1 MRKKTGKKTTGK
13 ILKKFWVMLL
23 VFALIIPSM
32 NGITVQ
38 AHADDTASVWKIYA
52 TVSGED
58 FTDLELVTASESVEG
73 KELIA
78 KFITD
83 GTYTLTEEDR
93 DKTIIADNAELTAG
107 DFNVDAL
114 KLSGTSSLIYPGY
127 VISSTE
133 ERFRSYSASGAAITL
148 EGLEAH
154 YDAYGTPY
162 YVGPDPEDP
171 DNWDK
176 WFWGTSY
183 DFTVSG
189 NTTIAGF
196 PDKDEEG
203 NDFISPYWI
212 GYNDTV
218 VTSTGN
224 ISIEEGGHLIIEGTL
239 TVEDG
244 GKITG
249 SGEDHY
255 LRVCEG
261 AVVTGLPLYAETPDN
276 DVSEIFSTPNHGECE
291 FRYDSKTGKWVYPFD
306 PTCPVFYF
314 SIGGFDPDHESIA
327 VQYKYF
333 ENEAYTE
340 ANPVMTEYFDD
351 TANYGISLKNCPDNE
366 EEPVVYLKITFTPA
380 TGSNKIFA
388 CWSTMD
394 DDEFN
399 FRDDGISDDML
410 TLENVFNIFDVV
422 GVSLNYPDAGN
433 KEIID
438 TANDYLY
445 AYAGA
450 DEETIKTY
458 LATELYN
465 RFIVVPMYENFGLFK
480 LEAITDRINA
490 LADRI
495 TVTGS
500 LGSINA
506 TAKDGTIVTIPVNNY
521 KVSWGYNMD
530 NGDPVES
537 NIPVYTLPDKNDFLI
552 CTDFNKDNGT
562 GETFYI
568 RKAHADEVPFDGTAQ
583 EAIPVIVS
591 SINPDTIVIG
601 GMGADTTVQNS
612 DNVYA
617 FNINSR
623 WLNAEDGPSKETD
636 PADYGTIVRIMIG
649 SETYVM
655 LTGNGETK
663 NYGGI
668 GNNGFGTDTIW
679 NTSADGDAE
688 ASVYIGLSTLYIRP
702 LAEETG
708 VTVREITSVE
718 LADESLAAGVHIV
731 TKDNGDIEIT
741 FDSNF
746 YATIPLNI
754 TYSDGKTRQLTINR
768 VGLVIQYG
776 YLSGDPNEDHDTPDH
791 LDMGFDHREGTIG
804 LDYDY
809 FAGEQIAVYGIYYT
823 PTNDPTGNSSDLSL
837 YMTFDDG
844 THRVITAE
852 NNDILTLSD
861 GGEVNRGFDG
871 RMAATNDSVA
881 TTVFLIGFA
890 EAKTFDGILWIGNIT
905 DTYYSYNGNIG
916 FYANVLNA
924 GWDDD
929 DNFGGTQ
936 VGSGKGIYWDGHITW
951 Y

>member
-13 ILKKFWVMLL
+13 IFKRFWVMLL

-93 DKTIIADNAELTAG
+93 DKTIIADNAELTAA

-133 ERFRSYSASGAAITL
+133 ERFRSYSASGAAITI

-171 DNWDK
+171 DNWEK
-176 WFWGTSY
+176 WLWGTSY

-239 TVEDG
+239 KVEDG

-261 AVVTGLPLYAETPDN
+261 AVVTGLPLYAETPGN

-291 FRYDSKTGKWVYPFD
+291 FRYDSETGKWICPFD
-306 PTCPVFYF
+306 PEWPVFYF
-314 SIGGFDPDHESIA
+314 NVGGLRFSD
-327 VQYKYF
+327 K
-333 ENEAYTE
+333 ENENENIEVEYKFTEDGTYTK
-340 ANPVMTEYFDD
+340 ANPVVTFDD
-351 TANYGISLKNCPDNE
+351 GMTVGYGISLKDIPE
-366 EEPVVYLKITFTPA
+366 TAYKIYLNLTFFPA
-380 TGSNKIFA
+380 AESTKTIVCWDTG
-388 CWSTMD
+388 D
-394 DDEFN
+394 FN
-399 FRDDGISDDML
+399 FLDEGISGNV
-410 TLENVFNIFDVV
+410 LEYAFNLEGELNI
-422 GVSLNYPDAGN
+422 SLGYLNSGN
-433 KEIID
+433 PEIMD
-438 TANDYLY
+438 TADNYLY
-445 AYAGA
+445 AYAGT
-450 DEETIKTY
+450 DDDIKGY

-465 RFIVVPMYENFGLFK
+465 RFISVAMYEDFGLGNAAD
-480 LEAITDRINA
+480 LAARIEM
-490 LADRI
+490 
-495 TVTGS
+495 TGS
-500 LGSINA
+500 LGDI
-506 TAKDGTIVTIPVNNY
+506 TAIDKSGTSVTIPVNNY
-521 KVSWGYNMD
+521 KVSWGYNMN

-552 CTDFNKDNGT
+552 CTDFDKDNGT

-655 LTGNGETK
+655 LTGDGETK

-679 NTSADGDAE
+679 NTSSDGDAE
-688 ASVYIGLSTLYIRP
+688 ASVYIGLSTLYIRA
-702 LAEETG
+702 LAKETG
-708 VTVREITSVE
+708 LSVREITAVE

-768 VGLVIQYG
+768 VGLVIQYM

-852 NNDILTLSD
+852 NNDTLTMSD
-861 GGEVNRGFDG
+861 GSTVKRGFDG

-890 EAKTFDGILWIGNIT
+890 EAKTFDGYVWIGNVT
-905 DTYYSYNGNIG
+905 DTYYTYNGNKG

>member
-13 ILKKFWVMLL
+13 IFKRFWVLLL

-58 FTDLELVTASESVEG
+58 FTDLELVTASEPVEG

-114 KLSGTSSLIYPGY
+114 KLSGTSSLIYPDY
-127 VISSTE
+127 ILSSTE

-162 YVGPDPEDP
+162 YVGPDLDSDDP
-171 DNWDK
+171 NAYL
-176 WFWGTSY
+176 WGTSY

-203 NDFISPYWI
+203 NEWISPYWI

-249 SGEDHY
+249 SGDDHY

-276 DVSEIFSTPNHGECE
+276 DVSNFFSNPNHGEYE
-291 FRYDSKTGKWVYPFD
+291 FRYDSETGKWICPFD
-306 PTCPVFYF
+306 PEWPVFYF
-314 SIGGFDPDHESIA
+314 NVGGLKFSDNENENESIELK
-327 VQYKYF
+327 YKYS
-333 ENEAYTE
+333 EEDSYIVAD
-340 ANPVMTEYFDD
+340 PVVTYDDGMTVG
-351 TANYGISLKNCPDNE
+351 YGISLKEIPETADKIYLQLTFFPAAESTKTIVCWATMDNE
-366 EEPVVYLKITFTPA
+366 F
-380 TGSNKIFA
+380 
-388 CWSTMD
+388 D
-394 DDEFN
+394 
-399 FRDDGISDDML
+399 FRYEDISGY
-410 TLENVFNIFDVV
+410 TLEHVFRIDDVV
-422 GVSLNYPDAGN
+422 NVSLGYLNSGN
-433 KEIID
+433 PEITD

-445 AYAGA
+445 AYTGTD
-450 DEETIKTY
+450 DEIKGY
-458 LATELYN
+458 LATELYR
-465 RFIVVPMYENFGLFK
+465 RFIEVPMFENFGLGNAED
-480 LEAITDRINA
+480 LASRIEM
-490 LADRI
+490 
-495 TVTGS
+495 TGS
-500 LGSINA
+500 LGDINA
-506 TAKDGTIVTIPVNNY
+506 IDKDGTSVTIPVNNY

-537 NIPVYTLPDKNDFLI
+537 NIPVYTLPDAESFLI

-583 EAIPVIVS
+583 EAIPVVVS
-591 SINPDTIVIG
+591 SINPETIVIG

-617 FNINSR
+617 FNLNSR
-623 WLNAEDGPSKETD
+623 WLNQNFNGPSQPTD

-655 LTGNGETK
+655 LTGDGETK

-708 VTVREITSVE
+708 VSVREITSVE

-852 NNDILTLSD
+852 NNDILTLSG

-905 DTYYSYNGNIG
+905 DTYYTYNGNKG

>member
-13 ILKKFWVMLL
+13 IFKRFWVMLL

-133 ERFRSYSASGAAITL
+133 ERFRSYSASGAAITI

-162 YVGPDPEDP
+162 YVGPDPEDEEG
-171 DNWDK
+171 NWL
-176 WFWGTSY
+176 WGTSY
-183 DFTVSG
+183 DFTVTG
-189 NTTIAGF
+189 NITIAGF
-196 PDKDEEG
+196 PEQDPEDPENEW
-203 NDFISPYWI
+203 ISPYWI

-244 GKITG
+244 GKIKG
-249 SGEDHY
+249 SGDDHY

-276 DVSEIFSTPNHGECE
+276 DVSDFFSNPNHGEYE
-291 FRYDSKTGKWVYPFD
+291 FRYDSETGKWICPFD
-306 PTCPVFYF
+306 PEWPVFYF
-314 SIGGFDPDHESIA
+314 NVGGLHFSENENENEGIA
-327 VQYKYF
+327 LKYKYS
-333 ENEAYTE
+333 EDASYIDVE
-340 ANPVMTEYFDD
+340 PVVTYDDGMTVG
-351 TANYGISLKNCPDNE
+351 YGISLKDIPE
-366 EEPVVYLKITFTPA
+366 TAYKIYLNLTFFPA
-380 TGSNKIFA
+380 AESTKTIVCWDTG
-388 CWSTMD
+388 D
-394 DDEFN
+394 FN
-399 FRDDGISDDML
+399 FLDEGISGNV
-410 TLENVFNIFDVV
+410 LEYAFNLE
-422 GVSLNYPDAGN
+422 GELNVSLGYLNSGN
-433 KEIID
+433 PEIMD
-438 TANDYLY
+438 TADNYLY
-445 AYAGA
+445 AYAGT
-450 DEETIKTY
+450 DDDIKGN

-465 RFIVVPMYENFGLFK
+465 RFISVAMYEDFGLGNAED
-480 LEAITDRINA
+480 LASRIEM
-490 LADRI
+490 
-495 TVTGS
+495 TGS
-500 LGSINA
+500 LGNISAID
-506 TAKDGTIVTIPVNNY
+506 KDGTLVTIPVNNY

-754 TYSDGKTRQLTINR
+754 TYSDGNTRHLTINR

-776 YLSGDPNEDHDTPDH
+776 YLSGDPNEDHDKPDH

-852 NNDILTLSD
+852 NNDILTLS
-861 GGEVNRGFDG
+861 GGGKVNRGFDG

>member
-13 ILKKFWVMLL
+13 IFKRFWVMLL

-196 PDKDEEG
+196 PDKDEKG

-249 SGEDHY
+249 SGDDHY

-276 DVSEIFSTPNHGECE
+276 DVSNFFSNPNHGEYE
-291 FRYDSKTGKWVYPFD
+291 FRYDSETGKWICPFD
-306 PTCPVFYF
+306 PEWPVFYF
-314 SIGGFDPDHESIA
+314 NVGGLHFSENENENEGIA
-327 VQYKYF
+327 LKYKYS
-333 ENEAYTE
+333 EDASYIDVE
-340 ANPVMTEYFDD
+340 PVVTYDDGMTVG
-351 TANYGISLKNCPDNE
+351 YGISLKNIPE
-366 EEPVVYLKITFTPA
+366 TA
-380 TGSNKIFA
+380 NKIYLNLTFFPA
-388 CWSTMD
+388 AESTKTIVCWDTGD
-394 DDEFN
+394 FN
-399 FRDDGISDDML
+399 FLDEGISGNV
-410 TLENVFNIFDVV
+410 LEYAFNLE
-422 GVSLNYPDAGN
+422 GELNVSLGYLNSGN
-433 KEIID
+433 PEIMD
-438 TANDYLY
+438 TADNYLY
-445 AYAGA
+445 AYAGT
-450 DEETIKTY
+450 DDIKGY

-465 RFIVVPMYENFGLFK
+465 RFISVAMYEDFGLGNAED
-480 LEAITDRINA
+480 LASRIEM
-490 LADRI
+490 
-495 TVTGS
+495 TGS
-500 LGSINA
+500 LDNISAID
-506 TAKDGTIVTIPVNNY
+506 KDGTLVTIPVNNY

-852 NNDILTLSD
+852 NNDILTLSG
-861 GGEVNRGFDG
+861 GGEVIRGFDG
-871 RMAATNDSVA
+871 RMDATETSVA

-890 EAKTFDGILWIGNIT
+890 EAKTFDGVLWIGNIT

>member
-13 ILKKFWVMLL
+13 IFKRFWVMLL

-133 ERFRSYSASGAAITL
+133 ERFRSYSASGAAITI

-162 YVGPDPEDP
+162 YVGPDPEDEEG
-171 DNWDK
+171 NWL
-176 WFWGTSY
+176 WGTSY

-196 PDKDEEG
+196 PEQDPEDPENEW
-203 NDFISPYWI
+203 ISPYWI

-249 SGEDHY
+249 SGDDHY

-276 DVSEIFSTPNHGECE
+276 DVSDFFSNPNHGEYE
-291 FRYDSKTGKWVYPFD
+291 FRYDSETGKWICPFD
-306 PTCPVFYF
+306 PEWPVFYF
-314 SIGGFDPDHESIA
+314 NVGGLHFSENENENEGIA
-327 VQYKYF
+327 LKYKYS
-333 ENEAYTE
+333 EDASYIDVE
-340 ANPVMTEYFDD
+340 PVVTYDDGMTVG
-351 TANYGISLKNCPDNE
+351 YGISLKDIPE
-366 EEPVVYLKITFTPA
+366 TAYKIYLNLTFFPA
-380 TGSNKIFA
+380 AESTKTIVCWDTG
-388 CWSTMD
+388 D
-394 DDEFN
+394 FN
-399 FRDDGISDDML
+399 FLDEGISGNV
-410 TLENVFNIFDVV
+410 LEYAFNLE
-422 GVSLNYPDAGN
+422 GELNVSLGYLNSGN
-433 KEIID
+433 PEIMD
-438 TANDYLY
+438 TADNYLY
-445 AYAGA
+445 AYAGT
-450 DEETIKTY
+450 DDDIKGY

-465 RFIVVPMYENFGLFK
+465 RFISVAMYEDFGLGNAED
-480 LEAITDRINA
+480 LASRIEM
-490 LADRI
+490 
-495 TVTGS
+495 TGS
-500 LGSINA
+500 LGNISAID
-506 TAKDGTIVTIPVNNY
+506 KDGTLVTIPVNNY

-537 NIPVYTLPDKNDFLI
+537 NIPVFTLPDKNDFLI

-679 NTSADGDAE
+679 NTSVDGDAE

-754 TYSDGKTRQLTINR
+754 TYSDGNTRHLTINR

-791 LDMGFDHREGTIG
+791 LDMGFDHREGMIG

-852 NNDILTLSD
+852 NNDILTLSG

>member
-13 ILKKFWVMLL
+13 IFKRFWVMLL

-58 FTDLELVTASESVEG
+58 FTDKELVKGSESVAG

-83 GTYTLTEEDR
+83 GTYTLTEED
-93 DKTIIADNAELTAG
+93 KGITIIADNANLTAG
-107 DFNVDAL
+107 DFDVDAL
-114 KLSGTSSLIYPGY
+114 LFSGTSSLIYPGY

-154 YDAYGTPY
+154 YDSDNIDTPY
-162 YVGPDPEDP
+162 YIGPNPESVDPND
-171 DNWDK
+171 WL
-176 WFWGTSY
+176 WGTSY
-183 DFTVSG
+183 DFTVTG

-196 PDKDEEG
+196 PELDPEDPENER
-203 NDFISPYWI
+203 ISPYWI

-224 ISIEEGGHLIIEGTL
+224 TSIEEGGHLIIEGTL
-239 TVEDG
+239 TVNDG

-249 SGEDHY
+249 SGDDHY

-276 DVSEIFSTPNHGECE
+276 DVSDFFSNPNHGEYE
-291 FRYDSKTGKWVYPFD
+291 FRYDSETGKWICPFD
-306 PTCPVFYF
+306 PEWPVFYF
-314 SIGGFDPDHESIA
+314 NVGGLHFSENENENEGIA
-327 VQYKYF
+327 LKYKYS
-333 ENEAYTE
+333 EDASYIDVE
-340 ANPVMTEYFDD
+340 PVVTYDDGMTVG
-351 TANYGISLKNCPDNE
+351 YGISLKNIPE
-366 EEPVVYLKITFTPA
+366 TA
-380 TGSNKIFA
+380 NKIYLNLTFFPA
-388 CWSTMD
+388 AESTKTIVCWDTGN
-394 DDEFN
+394 FN
-399 FRDDGISDDML
+399 FLDKGISGNV
-410 TLENVFNIFDVV
+410 LEYAFNLE
-422 GVSLNYPDAGN
+422 GELNVSLGYLNSGN
-433 KEIID
+433 PEIMD
-438 TANDYLY
+438 TADNYLY
-445 AYAGA
+445 AYAGT
-450 DEETIKTY
+450 DDDIKGY

-465 RFIVVPMYENFGLFK
+465 RFISVAMYEDFGLGNAED
-480 LEAITDRINA
+480 LASRIEM
-490 LADRI
+490 
-495 TVTGS
+495 TGS
-500 LGSINA
+500 LGNISAID
-506 TAKDGTIVTIPVNNY
+506 KDGTPVTIPVNNY

-655 LTGNGETK
+655 LTGDGETK

-679 NTSADGDAE
+679 NTSTDGDAE

-852 NNDILTLSD
+852 NNDILTLSG